1 MCLIPIPFF
10 THLISEIEEK
20 LGDFVRKENIG
31 VLLALSHIDED
42 NIDKNIKAWEQAF
55 RDVRT
60 IYYAYNISDIVL

>member
-1 MCLIPIPFF
+1 MRLIPFF
-10 THLISEIEEK
+10 NYLISEIEEK
-20 LGDFVRKENIG
+20 LGDFVRKENID

-60 IYYAYNISDIVL
+60 IYYTYNISDILL